1 MMVTRREQQ
10 MTFWRGLVV
19 SCFCF
24 CFILSSRLFIFLSFE
39 GGLSFP
45 ELGGLSFLG
54 LSFPDWGVRVFLSSE
69 AIVSVDNLTRAV
81 ILLNIKYFIILE
93 IYKCQSVDSF
103 S

>member
-1 MMVTRREQQ
+1 MSAVACVTVTRREQH

-24 CFILSSRLFIFLSFE
+24 CLILSSRLFIFLSFE

-54 LSFPDWGVRVFLSSE
+54 LSFPELGGLSFL
-69 AIVSVDNLTRAV
+69 V
-81 ILLNIKYFIILE
+81 K
-93 IYKCQSVDSF
+93 
-103 S
+103 

>member
-1 MMVTRREQQ
+1 MTVTRHEQH

-54 LSFPDWGVRVFLSSE
+54 LSFPELGGLSFLG
-69 AIVSVDNLTRAV
+69 L
-81 ILLNIKYFIILE
+81 
-93 IYKCQSVDSF
+93 SF
-103 S
+103 PELGGLSFLVK

>member
-1 MMVTRREQQ
+1 MTVTRHEQH

-24 CFILSSRLFIFLSFE
+24 CCIPSSRLFIFLSFK

-54 LSFPDWGVRVFLSSE
+54 LSFPELGGLSFLG
-69 AIVSVDNLTRAV
+69 L
-81 ILLNIKYFIILE
+81 
-93 IYKCQSVDSF
+93 SF
-103 S
+103 PELGGLSFLGLSFPELGGLSFLVK